1 MSVNDAYSYLTLPE
15 VTKRAG
21 FDSEAAVM
29 GEIAQNLEFLDEV
42 PWLPSTHQGFN
53 QQLQAKRIGS
63 GGFTKVNGPITTAS
77 SETDF
82 ITEPVKMYAAESI
95 VDEKALAGLSG
106 EDAYRVRDSEDSLNL
121 AGIMQDWALKL
132 LTANEADTP
141 DAFKSLSRRRASLG
155 SYCVGGGGTGSDLT
169 SLWTFEFG
177 PNAFFLAYNKGGQPG
192 LKNEDRGRYRLP
204 TPKADGYMYAWVRYY
219 EIWAAIVLRN
229 ERAMIR
235 YANIETTGTS
245 NIFSASDYVKKV
257 KNQLPSMGRNAVAF
271 ANRTLKGQIDADAYN
286 KSNAAY
292 SIRDITGFGPV
303 TAIGGVPVRCWES
316 IPDTETALTA

>member
-21 FDSEAAVM
+21 FDNEAAVM
-29 GEIAQNLEFLDEV
+29 GAIAQELEFLDEV
-42 PWLPSTHQGFN
+42 PWFPSTHQGYN
-53 QQLQAKRIGS
+53 QQLQAKRIGA
-63 GGFTKVNGPITTAS
+63 GGFTKVNGPITMAS

-95 VDEKALAGLSG
+95 IDEKALAGLAG
-106 EDAYRVRDSEDSLNL
+106 EDAYRVRDSEDSMNL
-121 AGIMQDWALKL
+121 SGIMQDWASKL
-132 LTANEADTP
+132 LSSNEGSTP
-141 DAFKSLSRRRASLG
+141 DAFRSLERRRAALG
-155 SYCVGGGGTGSDLT
+155 TYCIGGLGTGSDLT

-177 PNAFFLAYNKGGQPG
+177 PNAFHLAYQKGGQPG
-192 LKNEDRGRYRLP
+192 LKNEDRGRQRLP
-204 TPKADGYMYAWVRYY
+204 TPKADGYMYAWTRYY

-229 ERAMIR
+229 ERALIR
-235 YANIETTGTS
+235 YANIETAGSS
-245 NIFSASDYVKKV
+245 NIFSATTYLKSV

-286 KSNAAY
+286 KTNAAY
-292 SIRDITGFGPV
+292 SVRDITGFGPV

-316 IPDTETALTA
+316 ILDTETALV